1 MLSQHLHH
9 LGTSMGAV
17 GAYFVDLGGD
27 APLSRVLAALGA
39 LEALGDPSKEEASGR
54 KCKRSR

>member
-1 MLSQHLHH
+1 
-9 LGTSMGAV
+9 MGAV